1 MFGTTKRNK
10 SEYEKEFSETHTC
23 VLTYKDIDI
32 YEYFSDTTQ
41 CNCLTFWYSKTD
53 SSKYITTIKD
63 KESAIHRINSIL
75 KENNNDKS

>member
-1 MFGTTKRNK
+1 MV
-10 SEYEKEFSETHTC
+10 SIEQSDYEKEFSETHQC
-23 VLTYKDIDI
+23 VFTYKGFNI
-32 YEYFSDTTQ
+32 YEYFSDTAQ

-63 KESAIHRINSIL
+63 KESAIQRINTIL